1 MSLNGVQ
8 PQDREKLPWS
18 SNLIQTLTMD
28 AIIRRWQL
36 RLPTNLCSGC
46 IQAS

>member
-8 PQDREKLPWS
+8 PQDREKLPWG

-28 AIIRRWQL
+28 AIIRRW
-36 RLPTNLCSGC
+36 
-46 IQAS
+46 

>member
-1 MSLNGVQ
+1 MSLSDATPAMSLNGVQ

-28 AIIRRWQL
+28 AIIRRW
-36 RLPTNLCSGC
+36 
-46 IQAS
+46 